1 MLKTMTARLTAA
13 YLRGNQLPVA
23 ELPDLIKQ
31 IYGKLAKIDEPVPE
45 PTTQIPAVSI
55 RASVKPDRIICLECG
70 KPQKMLRR
78 HLATAHGL
86 EPDDYRAK
94 WSLPREYP
102 MVAAEY
108 AAKRSD
114 LAKAAGLG
122 HKRGRKAKVAAN
134 SEAVEAPGEAGQ
146 PGFSYPASRW
156 AKPTAE

>member
-1 MLKTMTARLTAA
+1 MLKQMTAKLTAA
-13 YLRGNQLPVA
+13 YLRGNPLSAA

-31 IYGKLAKIDEPVPE
+31 IYSRLAKIDEPISE
-45 PTTQIPAVSI
+45 PTTQTPAVSI

-86 EPDDYRAK
+86 QPDDYRAK
-94 WSLPREYP
+94 WNLPREYP

-122 HKRGRKAKVAAN
+122 HSRGRKAALAAQD
-134 SEAVEAPGEAGQ
+134 EGA

-156 AKPTAE
+156 AKPSAE